1 MLTYPKCYAFCMKV
15 EKGGPG
21 LKDVLRYMEMPYETW
36 ESVGQMSWILMK
48 KDFYPEYRIE

>member
-1 MLTYPKCYAFCMKV
+1 MKV